1 MSALAN
7 INIAFTA
14 DLEQFSTQMQSATRK
29 MKKVGKSLQKVGKQ
43 MSVGITAPIV
53 GLGGVSLKSAADLE
67 VLETSFES
75 MVGSGAK
82 AKSLLKELTDFT
94 AKTPFQLEGVGKAAK
109 QLLSFGVQQDQLLSK
124 LQFLGDVSAG
134 ANVPLSDMAAIFG
147 KVKAKG
153 KAMTEE
159 ILQLSDRGIPI
170 IDVLANKFG
179 IAKDQ
184 VFAMAKEG
192 KISFSLLQDALKSM
206 TDQGGIFNEQMAKQ
220 SETLHGLYST
230 IKDNLVLGFAEL
242 GKEIAETFK
251 LKDLAKQFITRIQ
264 ELVGWFKRLNP
275 ETKKSIIIFSSIA
288 AAVGP
293 VLVALGYLMT
303 NVIPGLIT
311 VFGGLKAAVA
321 ATSVAFKSLTVWIAS
336 NPFGALLIALGAV
349 VAYFVLFRKETDK
362 VVKTQSLLTQIN
374 NEATKSIAAEK
385 AKLVELMSIAKD
397 ERINKNQRIRAIKEL
412 NKLSPKYLGDL
423 NIETINTDK
432 ARKALEKYNEELLKV
447 AKVKAAQAK
456 LQEIQSKIID
466 LELKQAKNLV
476 DGEKNRA
483 DEVAKITANDQ
494 VNLAQ
499 KEKLLKVLGQGN
511 VISEIA
517 NNQLLDKIALLREEE
532 KLVLDIIKAN
542 NINASS
548 SGSVTPAPD
557 SGKGR
562 KKAKTLLDGDEK
574 QKASLDGLVKGI
586 KDQREK
592 LNTELKGIQTD
603 FIDFSIQMSDIIT
616 NGVTSFLSGIGEMIG
631 GLILG
636 AVSMADVGGMMLKVV
651 GDLVTQLGEAAVQ
664 VGVGMLAIQS
674 AFSNPFGAIAAGIAL
689 IAIGSVISG
698 IASQFSGGQEGGGVT
713 PFANGG
719 IVYGPT
725 NALIGEYAGASSN
738 PEVVAPLSKL
748 KELIT
753 PASQNLQIALGGE
766 LTADAGKLKAV
777 LDRYDVRKSR
787 TS

>member
-7 INIAFTA
+7 INIAFTSN
-14 DLEQFSTQMQSATRK
+14 LKQFSTEMQSAVRQLK
-29 MKKVGKSLQKVGKQ
+29 SVGKNLQNVGKQ
-43 MSVGITAPIV
+43 LSVGVTAPFAAFAA
-53 GLGGVSLKSAADLE
+53 VSLKNWDKQEKAIAQVEAGLKSVGDGVGYTSSELQKMASEMQNNSLFGDEDILQNATAQLLTFTNIASTQFKRTQQAALDLATRLGGDLKSASIQLGKALNDPKANLSALSRSGIQFSQDQKAMINSLVETNRLADAQTIILNELE
-67 VLETSFES
+67 KQYG
-75 MVGSGAK
+75 GSAEAAAK
-82 AKSLLKELTDFT
+82 AGLGPFKQLSNIIGDLTEDFGKIIGQALLPFIAKLKEM
-94 AKTPFQLEGVGKAAK
+94 FQGFQK
-109 QLLSFGVQQDQLLSK
+109 LS
-124 LQFLGDVSAG
+124 
-134 ANVPLSDMAAIFG
+134 
-147 KVKAKG
+147 
-153 KAMTEE
+153 
-159 ILQLSDRGIPI
+159 
-170 IDVLANKFG
+170 
-179 IAKDQ
+179 
-184 VFAMAKEG
+184 
-192 KISFSLLQDALKSM
+192 
-206 TDQGGIFNEQMAKQ
+206 
-220 SETLHGLYST
+220 
-230 IKDNLVLGFAEL
+230 
-242 GKEIAETFK
+242 
-251 LKDLAKQFITRIQ
+251 
-264 ELVGWFKRLNP
+264 P
-275 ETKKSIIIFSSIA
+275 ETKRFIVVVGSIA

-349 VAYFVLFRKETDK
+349 VAYFVLFRKETEK
-362 VVKTQSLLTQIN
+362 VVKTQSVLTQIN

-385 AKLVELMSIAKD
+385 AKLVELVSIAKD

-423 NIETINTDK
+423 NLETINTDK

-483 DEVAKITANDQ
+483 SEVAKITANDQ
-494 VNLAQ
+494 INLAQ

-511 VISEIA
+511 AISEIA

-542 NINASS
+542 NINTS
-548 SGSVTPAPD
+548 SGSVTPEPKT
-557 SGKGR
+557 GKR
-562 KKAKTLLDGDEK
+562 KKAETLLDGAEK

-586 KDQREK
+586 QDKREK

-603 FIDFSIQMSDIIT
+603 FIDFSTQMSDIIT

-753 PASQNLQIALGGE
+753 PASQNLQIALAGE

-777 LDRYDVRKSR
+777 LTKYDVRKSR

>member
-14 DLEQFSTQMQSATRK
+14 DLKQFSTQMQSATRQ
-29 MKKVGKSLQKVGKQ
+29 MKKVGKNLQNVGKK

-75 MVGSGAK
+75 MVGSGSK

-94 AKTPFQLEGVGKAAK
+94 AKTPFQLDGVGKAAK

-124 LQFLGDVSAG
+124 LKFLGDISAG

-170 IDVLANKFG
+170 IDILANKFG

-251 LKDLAKQFITRIQ
+251 LKDLAKQFIGRIQ

-275 ETKKSIIIFSSIA
+275 ETKKSIIIFGGIA

-362 VVKTQSLLTQIN
+362 VVKTQSILTQIN

-385 AKLVELMSIAKD
+385 AKLVELVSIAKD

-423 NIETINTDK
+423 NLETINTDK

-483 DEVAKITANDQ
+483 DEVAKVTANDQ
-494 VNLAQ
+494 INLEQ
-499 KEKLLKVLGQGN
+499 KETLLKVLNQGN

-517 NNQLLDKIALLREEE
+517 NNQLLDKIALLKEEE

-548 SGSVTPAPD
+548 GSVTPEPET
-557 SGKGR
+557 GKR
-562 KKAKTLLDGDEK
+562 KKAKTLLEGDEK
-574 QKASLDGLVKGI
+574 QKASLDGLVKGV
-586 KDQREK
+586 KDKREK
-592 LNTELKGIQTD
+592 LNTELKGIQDD

-651 GDLVTQLGEAAVQ
+651 GDLVTQLGEAAIQ

-674 AFSNPFGAIAAGIAL
+674 AFSNPFAAIAAGVAL
-689 IAIGSVISG
+689 VAIGSVISS
-698 IASQFSGGQEGGGVT
+698 IASQFSGGQESGGVT

-753 PASQNLQIALGGE
+753 PASQNLQISLGGE
-766 LTADAGKLKAV
+766 LTADAGRLKAV

>member
-7 INIAFTA
+7 INIAFTSN
-14 DLEQFSTQMQSATRK
+14 LKQFSTQMENATRQ
-29 MKKVGKSLQKVGKQ
+29 MKKVGKNLQKVGKQ

-75 MVGSGAK
+75 MVGSGSK

-94 AKTPFQLEGVGKAAK
+94 AKTPFQLDGVGKAAK

-124 LQFLGDVSAG
+124 LKFLGDISAG

-170 IDVLANKFG
+170 IDILANKFG

-251 LKDLAKQFITRIQ
+251 LKDLAKQFISRIQ
-264 ELVGWFKRLNP
+264 ELVGWFKSLNP
-275 ETKKSIIIFSSIA
+275 ETKKSIIIFGGIA
-288 AAVGP
+288 ASVGP

-336 NPFGALLIALGAV
+336 NPFGALLIVLGAV
-349 VAYFVLFRKETDK
+349 VAYFVLFRKETEK
-362 VVKTQSLLTQIN
+362 VVKTQSILTQIN

-423 NIETINTDK
+423 NLETINTDK

-466 LELKQAKNLV
+466 FELKQAKNLV

-483 DEVAKITANDQ
+483 AEIAKITANDQ
-494 VNLAQ
+494 INLEQ

-511 VISEIA
+511 GLSEIA
-517 NNQLLDKIALLREEE
+517 NNQLLNKIALLKEEE

-542 NINASS
+542 NIDTS
-548 SGSVTPAPD
+548 SGFVTPEPETD
-557 SGKGR
+557 KR
-562 KKAKTLLDGDEK
+562 KKAKTLLEGDEK
-574 QKASLDGLVKGI
+574 QKASLDGLVKGV
-586 KDQREK
+586 KDKREK
-592 LNTELKGIQTD
+592 LNTELKGIQDD

-651 GDLVTQLGEAAVQ
+651 GDLVTQLGEAAIQ

-674 AFSNPFGAIAAGIAL
+674 AFSNPFAAIAAGVAL
-689 IAIGSVISG
+689 VAIGSVISG
-698 IASQFSGGQEGGGVT
+698 IASQFSGGQESGGVT

-753 PASQNLQIALGGE
+753 PASQNLQISLGGE
-766 LTADAGKLKAV
+766 LTADAGRLKAV
-777 LDRYDVRKSR
+777 LDRYDIRKSR